1 MIIIATVFAL
11 MVQAINAQLSVP
23 ENLTKI
29 FKAVETLEDFQLLAG
44 VQITDT
50 SENFDAGLSYLPR
63 NDAESS
69 LVHPLPTMESYFPSR
84 HAVASSVQTQEAQ
97 RVVTIVSSKYLQS
110 QSATKIFIVLPLTVS
125 EKLLKQPNTTRETEI
140 TNESSFESKSENI
153 K

>member
-11 MVQAINAQLSVP
+11 LVQAINAQLSVP

-50 SENFDAGLSYLPR
+50 SENFDAGLSYPPR
-63 NDAESS
+63 NYVESS
-69 LVHPLPTMESYFPSR
+69 LVHSPPIGSYFPSR
-84 HAVASSVQTQEAQ
+84 RVETSSVQTQEAQ